1 MQIVSRNLQQDH
13 RIIKSMARL
22 RKALTLYRVSWRKRE
37 EIRERKQTRRRDLN
51 KGYFLKYKMM

>member
-37 EIRERKQTRRRDLN
+37 EIREKKQT
-51 KGYFLKYKMM
+51 